1 MQDAISLQSLT
12 FRESRTWLFA
22 TLFILGNLLLP
33 AFVHMVPGG
42 GPTWLPIYFFTLVG
56 AYRYGWRVG
65 LLTAVL
71 SPLVN
76 SVLTGM
82 PAAAVL
88 PAIMVKST
96 LLALFASLAA
106 KRFREV
112 SMAVIAL
119 VIVAYQTV
127 GSLIEWGV
135 TRDLWLAL
143 QDVRM
148 AWPGMIVQLV
158 GGWLVLKGLSRK

>member
-1 MQDAISLQSLT
+1 
-12 FRESRTWLFA
+12 
-22 TLFILGNLLLP
+22 
-33 AFVHMVPGG
+33 
-42 GPTWLPIYFFTLVG
+42 
-56 AYRYGWRVG
+56 
-65 LLTAVL
+65 
-71 SPLVN
+71 
-76 SVLTGM
+76 
-82 PAAAVL
+82 
-88 PAIMVKST
+88 
-96 LLALFASLAA
+96 LLALFASLTA

-127 GSLIEWGV
+127 GSLIEWGL

>member
-96 LLALFASLAA
+96 LLALFATLTA

-127 GSLIEWGV
+127 GSLIEWGL